1 MTRGR
6 HRRHFCHLD
15 ASVSGTAGIAFP
27 LCNQV
32 KGQPSLCCPARTPAP
47 RYSRSSSRSPR
58 GSLISGGKL
67 PARAHRFCMVD
78 HTPDPVVHI
87 AGGALYRKELF
98 GVTKTGNASRYV
110 STAAAKSAASVS
122 EALPTCLN
130 NAQFNIARIIEET
143 KPAARPKCTR
153 VRQSPPKS

>member
-15 ASVSGTAGIAFP
+15 ASVSGTGGIAFP

-32 KGQPSLCCPARTPAP
+32 KGQPSLCCPARDAGALATRDLLFKQIAKGLSDLWGQICQ
-47 RYSRSSSRSPR
+47 RERT
-58 GSLISGGKL
+58 GSVW
-67 PARAHRFCMVD
+67 VD

-98 GVTKTGNASRYV
+98 GVTKTG
-110 STAAAKSAASVS
+110 
-122 EALPTCLN
+122 ECL
-130 NAQFNIARIIEET
+130 AIREHG
-143 KPAARPKCTR
+143 CG
-153 VRQSPPKS
+153 